1 MRKKLEKQN
10 TEWQM
15 FNDYYKIYQD
25 FYEPEESDKYWEA
38 LMTASCE
45 FANKYKTEFA
55 RDIIIAYMES
65 RNRIFNLKNA

>member
-1 MRKKLEKQN
+1 
-10 TEWQM
+10 M

-25 FYEPEESDKYWEA
+25 FYEPEENDKYWEA
-38 LMTASCE
+38 LMSASCE

>member
-38 LMTASCE
+38 LMSASCE